1 MGPRTTAQLALLFI
15 GLVVWGYGLR
25 ANDTRLTWV
34 GIGCFA
40 IATALRFAK
49 RLGRREPPND
59 EGPPA
64 E

>member
-25 ANDTRLTWV
+25 ADDARLTWI

-40 IATALRFAK
+40 IATVLRFAK
-49 RLGRREPPND
+49 KWRHRQPPS
-59 EGPPA
+59 E
-64 E
+64 